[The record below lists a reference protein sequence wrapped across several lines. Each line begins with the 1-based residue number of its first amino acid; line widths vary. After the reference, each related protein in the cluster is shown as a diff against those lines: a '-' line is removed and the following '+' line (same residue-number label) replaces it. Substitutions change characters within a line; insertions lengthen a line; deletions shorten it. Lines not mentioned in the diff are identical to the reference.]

1 MSCCEDK
8 KTIRD
13 EETKKE
19 LISRVNR
26 IKGQMEGIKSMIEA
40 DRYCG
45 DVLIQLSAI
54 EKSTKSLAMLILDNH
69 MHNCVA
75 NGLKNGEIEKIDEI
89 IDLFR
94 RFSW

>member
-1 MSCCEDK
+1 MNCCEDK

-13 EETKKE
+13 EKTKKA

-26 IKGQMEGIKSMIEA
+26 IKGQMEGIKNMIEA

-75 NGLKNGEIEKIDEI
+75 NGVKNGEIEKIDEI

-94 RFSW
+94 RFS

>member
-94 RFSW
+94 RFS